1 MKSPLKSPHTPNS
14 FRQDL
19 IVSAVTLPTLVFLFA
34 ARQATLNL
42 VQIGIWSEELLRGDR
57 APLRSASSPSGDAVN
72 AVDAVDTGAIDP

>member
-1 MKSPLKSPHTPNS
+1 MKSPLKSLHNSDS

-19 IVSAVTLPTLVFLFA
+19 IVSAVTLPTLVLLFA

-57 APLRSASSPSGDAVN
+57 APLRSVVSSS
-72 AVDAVDTGAIDP
+72 VDAVDAGAIDSSINP

>member
-1 MKSPLKSPHTPNS
+1 MKSPHTPNP

-19 IVSAVTLPTLVFLFA
+19 IVSAVTLPTLVLLFA

-57 APLRSASSPSGDAVN
+57 APLRSVVSPS
-72 AVDAVDTGAIDP
+72 VDAVDADAIDSSINP